1 MKIKLS
7 GDVYNISN
15 RVKNIDK
22 DYYVLFN
29 TSNAKF
35 EIHNKSQI
43 GSTYCLTLP
52 YSELDERALN
62 FIYETKSENIENIL
76 TKIENHNK
84 IKESADKTSTLSNMY
99 ENLKDIRS

>member
-7 GDVYNISN
+7 SDVYNISN

-52 YSELDERALN
+52 FNELDERALN
-62 FIYETKSENIENIL
+62 LIE
-76 TKIENHNK
+76 E
-84 IKESADKTSTLSNMY
+84 
-99 ENLKDIRS
+99 IRSISK